1 MNAVVKPDVKSIDDL
16 LTAVDH
22 SYQEV
27 EILGMTTKL
36 RPVTILECLRLIKRF
51 PKLVDIFEQKID
63 VNGNPL
69 PDELQ
74 PSLLSVFME
83 NGVEAAAAFIAC
95 AAGKE
100 GDLAFEQL
108 ITQKPDDLTL
118 SLFSASLKVTLGEGS
133 LDDFFTRITAALQG
147 IFPAKPGSPSPV
159 AEAA

>member
-1 MNAVVKPDVKSIDDL
+1 MNAIVKQDIKSIDDL

-51 PKLVDIFEQKID
+51 PKLVDLFEPKLD
-63 VNGNPL
+63 KDGNLL
-69 PDELQ
+69 PEELQ
-74 PSLLSVFME
+74 PSLISVFMDS
-83 NGVEAAAAFIAC
+83 GIEAAAAFIAC

-100 GDLAFEQL
+100 GDLAFEHL

-118 SLFSASLKVTLGEGS
+118 ALFSSSVKVTLGEGS
-133 LDDFFTRITAALQG
+133 LEDFFTKITAALQS
-147 IFPAKPGSPSPV
+147 IFPKK
-159 AEAA
+159 